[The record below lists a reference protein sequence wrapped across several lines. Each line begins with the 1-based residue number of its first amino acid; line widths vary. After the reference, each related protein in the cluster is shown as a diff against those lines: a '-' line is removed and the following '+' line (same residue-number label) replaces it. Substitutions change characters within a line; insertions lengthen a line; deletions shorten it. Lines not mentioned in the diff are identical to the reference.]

1 MRWRFIE
8 SMSRVRFDAR
18 LAGSYLRAMDTT
30 HLSSKG
36 QVILPKAVRE
46 AHGRAPGTA
55 FTVEDVEDGVLLR
68 PLKSVPPTRLD
79 DVAGCLP
86 VSGPAR
92 SAEEMDAAIVDEL
105 IARRDRGRY

>member
-1 MRWRFIE
+1 ME
-8 SMSRVRFDAR
+8 KLDVG
-18 LAGSYLRAMDTT
+18 LTYSYLSCMAST

-46 AHGRAPGTA
+46 SHGWTAGTM
-55 FTVEDVEDGVLLR
+55 FSVEEVGDGVLLR
-68 PLKSVPPTRLD
+68 PLKSVRPTRPTPPLD

-92 SAEEMDAAIVDEL
+92 TIEEMDAAIADEA